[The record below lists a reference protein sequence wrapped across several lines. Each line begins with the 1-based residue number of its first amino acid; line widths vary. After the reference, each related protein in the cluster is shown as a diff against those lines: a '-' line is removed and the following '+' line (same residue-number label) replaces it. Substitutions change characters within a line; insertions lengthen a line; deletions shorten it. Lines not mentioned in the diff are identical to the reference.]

1 MRAITVNSRL
11 ARRLALLFTS
21 LVALPIALSLPII
34 GHFERQQVIWT
45 ARTLNAINNKA
56 IYNAQTEFHL
66 VGRDAIRQFCSQTI
80 QFSTTS
86 LRKAMSDLGEQQQ
99 QTLETASQRGDRQI
113 SDWFHRE
120 SQRWREAAHHQIQT
134 AYLQSDRLLERVNA
148 GALKDDERSEEFL
161 RQARAAL
168 RRSRDR
174 SLRELDAHLERIRLE
189 GLAQLRE
196 EKQKRLV
203 QLRQTTLR
211 QTSAETLHIE
221 QAIRQR
227 AEELMAKTET
237 RMDNAARES
246 SLHLTEQTEILIDEA
261 SRQIS
266 RRLSIIAMIIVL
278 ICCLSGALLAAVI
291 SRDIVNPVV
300 RLAQASHGIAQG
312 ETSRRVEENAPDEI
326 GDLARAFNTMA
337 ESLHTSREELRETE
351 AQLVHSAKLASLG
364 TLASGVAHE
373 LNQPVAIIRGIVQQ
387 LDLEPQLP
395 ESVRNDLYII
405 EGQTSRMMKII
416 RHLGVFSRM
425 GTEEMTRVDVN
436 RVVEGCFILIGQ
448 QLRAHDIDLE
458 LNLCREK
465 AEVWGDASELEQ
477 VFINLLINARDALDG
492 QPDARI
498 WITSRLTGGQYVI
511 EFRDNGPG
519 VPPEIAQHIFDPF
532 FTTKEPGKGTGL
544 GLSISHGILQK
555 HHGSIRVSSRGGA
568 VFTITLPLAQPGET
582 HFPLQNR
589 SEAA

>member
-11 ARRLALLFTS
+11 AHRLVLLFTS

-45 ARTLNAINNKA
+45 ARTLNAINNTA

-66 VGRDAIRQFCSQTI
+66 VGRNAIRQFSTQTI
-80 QFSTTS
+80 QFSTKS
-86 LRKAMSDLGEQQQ
+86 LRQAMSDLGERQQR
-99 QTLETASQRGDRQI
+99 TLETASQRADRQI
-113 SDWFHRE
+113 SERFRRE
-120 SQRWREAAHHQIQT
+120 SQRWQEAAHRQIEA
-134 AYLQSDRLLERVNA
+134 AYLQSDRLLQRIGA
-148 GALKDDERSEEFL
+148 DALKEGDRSEKVVQ
-161 RQARAAL
+161 QARAAL
-168 RRSRDR
+168 RRSRNR

-189 GLAQLRE
+189 GLAQLRHE
-196 EKQKRLV
+196 RHNRLV
-203 QLRQTTLR
+203 ELRQTTLL
-211 QTSAETLHIE
+211 QTSAETKHME

-227 AEELMAKTET
+227 AEELMAKTEA

-246 SLHLTEQTEILIDEA
+246 SLHLTEQTEILIDET

-266 RRLSIIAMIIVL
+266 RRLTIIAVIIVL
-278 ICCLSGALLAAVI
+278 ICCLSGALLAAVV

-300 RLAQASHGIAQG
+300 RLAKAARGIAQG
-312 ETSRRVEENAPDEI
+312 EIFQRVEENAPDEI
-326 GDLARAFNTMA
+326 GALARAFNTMA

-351 AQLVHSAKLASLG
+351 VQLVHSAKLASLG

-387 LDLEPQLP
+387 LDLEPDLP
-395 ESVRNDLYII
+395 ETVRSDLYII
-405 EGQTSRMMKII
+405 ESQTSRMMKII

-458 LNLCREK
+458 LNLCRGNP
-465 AEVWGDASELEQ
+465 EVWGDASELEQ

-555 HHGSIRVSSRGGA
+555 HHGSIRVSSRDGA